1 MKFLQIVPGLLT
13 KRVIMNQLIR
23 ITLVLSI
30 ARPCLALAQSSPGD
44 TGHTAELT
52 IPSKTYPSGR
62 HAWVYT
68 PPGYPT
74 SCKNACNV
82 IIAFDGALYLGAMP
96 LPEILDS
103 LIAAKRTP
111 PAVAVL
117 LDNGE
122 PPERISDLANSQR
135 FAAFVADE
143 LLPWIREHYAV
154 SHAAERTILVGSSA
168 GGLGAAYIAFKYPEL
183 FGNVL
188 SQSGAFWRGNESSNE
203 PPFEW
208 LTRQYAASPKLNL
221 RLFIDVGS
229 RETVGAL
236 GGIAPS
242 LLDANR
248 RLHSILKQKG
258 YAVEYFEVPGGQHS
272 PDTWRM
278 RLPLGLVAL
287 APMPSDR

>member
-1 MKFLQIVPGLLT
+1 
-13 KRVIMNQLIR
+13 MNRLIR
-23 ITLVLSI
+23 ITLVLAI
-30 ARPCLALAQSSPGD
+30 AQPCLAVAQAPAGD
-44 TGHTAELT
+44 SGQTAELT

-74 SCKNACNV
+74 SCNNACNL

-117 LDNGE
+117 FDNGE
-122 PPERISDLANSQR
+122 PPGRISDLANSQR
-135 FAAFVADE
+135 FAAFVAHE

-154 SHAAERTILVGSSA
+154 SHAAHRTILAGSSA

-188 SQSGAFWRGNESSNE
+188 SLSGAFWRGNEASNG

-208 LTRQYAASPKLNL
+208 LTQQYAASPKLNL
-221 RLFIDVGS
+221 HFVIDVGS

-236 GGIAPS
+236 GGTAPS
-242 LLDANR
+242 LMDANR

-272 PDTWRM
+272 PDTWRV
-278 RLPLGLVAL
+278 RLPLGIVAL
-287 APMPSDR
+287 SR